1 MGLEMDASEK
11 KNAGWSKPHP
21 ALAQPN
27 WRFYR
32 FLVAAFF
39 LAGDFFLAGAFFLA
53 AAFFL
58 AGAFLLADFFLAD
71 AFFLVANALTP
82 FQNRCD
88 SKPQ

>member
-1 MGLEMDASEK
+1 M
-11 KNAGWSKPHP
+11 
-21 ALAQPN
+21 
-27 WRFYR
+27 
-32 FLVAAFF
+32 AAFF

-58 AGAFLLADFFLAD
+58 AGAFLLAVFFLAD

-88 SKPQ
+88 SKPQYSLTDDHGELLNVKRRTYE